1 LGRYILGL
9 HSGHNASACIGD
21 ESGQIFAIQ
30 EERLTGEKN
39 YWGTPKN
46 AIRACLSRVN
56 ATPRDLIAVA
66 HGSTQ
71 AFCAYHSRDDVLR
84 AYSRQNS
91 LLGKFRQRIAVP
103 LFIKLRP
110 NWGQERLAAD
120 LADVGLSEVE
130 RTHHDHH
137 RAHAATAYYGLR
149 RSPNEK
155 CLVLTC
161 DGDGD
166 GLCTSVRVM
175 GGGDDKLIAATPWDN
190 SLGALY
196 SWITFGMGFV
206 PLEHEYKLMGMAP
219 YASDKAAAEMA
230 KIFARYLG
238 FDSTGLEFKR
248 HTFRRTNDLAENL
261 FRDLKG
267 KRFDYICAGLQRF
280 TEDMLCQWTAN
291 AVRATGVNRV
301 LAAGGVF
308 MNVKANKRI
317 GELPEVESFEAFPS
331 CGDETLSIGAYYLE
345 AAKRFGGDRLPP
357 LNHFYLGDD
366 LDEEETAREVEQCG
380 FYSTKPADIASA
392 VAALLADGQPVARCA
407 GPMEFGARALG
418 NRSILADS
426 RNQDVVRVIN
436 QMVKKR
442 DFWMPFAPMIME
454 SRQDEYIENP
464 KRLASPF
471 MMMTFDT
478 KDNFREMIAAVHNA
492 DLTCRAQLLRPEQN
506 PPMYSILEAF
516 ARRTGRAVIL
526 NTSFNLHGFPIVRT
540 AADALHV
547 FKNSGLEFLQVG
559 TYLVSKQP
567 FGRTGD
573 AAAPAHSKVP
583 AAAQLT

>member
-1 LGRYILGL
+1 MGRYILGL

-21 ESGQIFAIQ
+21 ESGLIFAIQ

-46 AIRACLSRVN
+46 AIRACLRQVG

-66 HGSTQ
+66 HGSIQ
-71 AFCAYHSRDDVLR
+71 SLCRYHSRDDVLR
-84 AYSRQNS
+84 AYTRQKS

-110 NWGQERLAAD
+110 NWGQDRLHAD
-120 LADVGLSEVE
+120 LAGEGLADVEI
-130 RTHHDHH
+130 THHDHH
-137 RAHAATAYYGLR
+137 TTHAATAYYGLR
-149 RSPNEK
+149 RNSAEK

-175 GGGDDKLIAATPWDN
+175 GDGEDRLVATTPWDN

-196 SWITFGMGFV
+196 SWITYGMGFM

-230 KIFARYLG
+230 DIFARYLG
-238 FDSTGLEFKR
+238 FDASGLQFKR
-248 HTFRRTNDLAENL
+248 HTFRRTNDLAESL
-261 FRDLKG
+261 FSDLKG

-280 TEDMLCQWTAN
+280 TEDMLCQWTSN
-291 AVRATGVNRV
+291 SVKATGIHRV

-331 CGDETLSIGAYYLE
+331 CSDETLSIGAFYLE
-345 AAKRFGGDRLPP
+345 AAKRFGGDRLSP
-357 LNHFYLGDD
+357 LEHFYLGDD
-366 LDEEETAREVEQCG
+366 LDEIEAAREVENSGYLHC
-380 FYSTKPADIASA
+380 KPTDMAA
-392 VAALLADGQPVARCA
+392 VVATLLAQGEPVARCA

-418 NRSILADS
+418 NRSILADP

-454 SRQDEYIENP
+454 SRQDEYIQNP

-471 MMMTFDT
+471 MMMTFDS
-478 KDNFREMIAAVHNA
+478 KANFRDLIAAVHNA
-492 DLTCRAQLLRPEQN
+492 DLTCRAQILNPKQN
-506 PPMYSILEAF
+506 RGMHAILEAF
-516 ARRTGRAVIL
+516 AERTGRGVIL

-540 AADALHV
+540 AADALYV
-547 FKNSGLEFLQVG
+547 FKNSGLEYLQVG
-559 TYLVSKQP
+559 PYLVSKK
-567 FGRTGD
+567 
-573 AAAPAHSKVP
+573 AV
-583 AAAQLT
+583 